1 MLKKIMISLT
11 YFDEAKVNKT
21 TDIFTIIAVKQSII
35 QKFIMILYIVYL
47 ERKKSKDR
55 ENVRMQECA
64 NMIISLRS
72 PVMRP

>member
-1 MLKKIMISLT
+1 MS
-11 YFDEAKVNKT
+11 DNESKT

-72 PVMRP
+72 PVKRP